1 MSYPRKIL
9 EGLKEFKEIY
19 PDATLQEGIEFIE
32 RLVNEAE
39 GEGEGEAEETV
50 DCPIHGKQIGSYCP
64 TLLKLK

>member
-39 GEGEGEAEETV
+39 GEGEAEETV

-64 TLLKLK
+64 RC

>member
-9 EGLKEFKEIY
+9 EGLKEFKEIH
-19 PDATLQEGIEFIE
+19 PEATLQKGIEFIE

-39 GEGEGEAEETV
+39 VGAEETV